1 MPPERRR
8 YARMHDR
15 QTAQEA
21 RTHAQQ
27 ARAYANLWYLTLL
40 AWEVEHPRVL
50 VSSVRY
56 GAFRPQSAPSDIEMI
71 GSSLPDQPSYLNL
84 PSGQYRETEVGQIIS
99 AMMSSS
105 TFETSENGHLLDALR
120 DPTQRKPDTLLNEAG
135 QWAPRS
141 GDLAGWAL
149 ACLALA
155 VALRDVQAGQ
165 YMAYCRRVMDR
176 AAPTED

>member
-27 ARAYANLWYLTLL
+27 ARAYAELWYQALL

-99 AMMSSS
+99 AMMQSGA
-105 TFETSENGHLLDALR
+105 FETSENGHLLDALR
-120 DPTQRKPDTLLNEAG
+120 DASQRKPATLLRENAAW
-135 QWAPRS
+135 QPDAPRH
-141 GDLAGWAL
+141 AAWAL
-149 ACLALA
+149 AVLSLA
-155 VALRDVQAGQ
+155 VALRDTQAGQ
-165 YMAYCRRVMDR
+165 YLSYCRRVMDR
-176 AAPTED
+176 PDVAD

>member
-56 GAFRPQSAPSDIEMI
+56 GAFRLQSAPSDIEMI

-99 AMMSSS
+99 AMMQSGA
-105 TFETSENGHLLDALR
+105 FETSENGHLLDALR
-120 DPTQRKPDTLLNEAG
+120 DPGQRKPGTLLREDG
-135 QWAPRS
+135 RWERDAPRMAS
-141 GDLAGWAL
+141 WGLAV
-149 ACLALA
+149 LALA
-155 VALRDVQAGQ
+155 VALRDTQAGQ
-165 YMAYCRRVMDR
+165 YMAYCRRVMERPDV
-176 AAPTED
+176 A

>member
-15 QTAQEA
+15 QAAQEA

-27 ARAYANLWYLTLL
+27 ARAYAELWYLTLL

-99 AMMSSS
+99 AMMQSGA
-105 TFETSENGHLLDALR
+105 FETSENGHLLDALR
-120 DPTQRKPDTLLNEAG
+120 DASQRKPATLLRENG
-135 QWAPRS
+135 GWQPDAPRH
-141 GDLAGWAL
+141 AAWAL
-149 ACLALA
+149 AVLSLA
-155 VALRDVQAGQ
+155 VALRDIHARQ

-176 AAPTED
+176 PDVAD

>member
-40 AWEVEHPRVL
+40 AWEVEHARVL

-71 GSSLPDQPSYLNL
+71 GSSMPDQPSYLNL

-99 AMMSSS
+99 TMMSST

-120 DPTQRKPDTLLNEAG
+120 DASQRKPATLLREYG
-135 QWAPRS
+135 GWQPDAPRH
-141 GDLAGWAL
+141 AAWAL
-149 ACLALA
+149 AVLSLA
-155 VALRDVQAGQ
+155 VALRDTQAGQ
-165 YMAYCRRVMDR
+165 YLSYCRRVMDR
-176 AAPTED
+176 PDVAD